1 MIYGGAAPNQHVVP
15 LAGWALP
22 RYGHDVYCVGSNYVW
37 SWETTRIMRELVEG
51 AGGRVLRERYLPIGA
66 TDVDAILR
74 EVRDTAPDVV
84 FNTLIGESSYAFYRA
99 YHRLSRQEER
109 FRAERRP
116 ILSCTLSE
124 PEVQAIGPDAACGHI
139 ACSVYF
145 QSIERA
151 ENAAFVRAFQSRFGA
166 HRVTSAD
173 AEAAYVTTLLLAT
186 SLQAAGTDRVPEV
199 KRATYDCRLRHPKG
213 TSGSIPQN
221 NHAWLTP
228 RIGRATADGQFRVEW
243 EAAAPSRPDPYLA
256 RLNRSLVAADGARP
270 PAVAAG
276 RPDMSPLD
284 LAGRRALVLHR
295 ADHHRAALAAQL
307 HRVGLVVCCLPP
319 SAPLGQLDADF
330 VFFDADVGHDCL
342 FPWGRSPPPMP
353 LVAILGTEAPG
364 RLEWALA
371 QSATAF
377 MSKPIGSSGAFQALV
392 VAARLHEQIGELRR
406 SVAELSERLRARPLV
421 VRAVLE
427 VMRRQ
432 RTRRGGG
439 AQPAAP
445 RRDVG
450 PHQHRGAVRL
460 DRRDPGTRR
469 APVRSRPGFPPV
481 PPPTLIPVHADHR
494 RGRHDTAHATD

>member
-1 MIYGGAAPNQHVVP
+1 MQPHRREIPLGIVFSTTGAYATVGRDMRDGALLAIEAVNAGLCGDVRLAPQIVDPGGVLDAYRVACDDLLGRAGIRHLVGCYTSSSRKEIIPVVEKFDALLWYPSHYEGFESCDNVIYGGAAPNQHVVP

-124 PEVQAIGPDAACGHI
+124 PEVQAIGPGAACGHI

-199 KRATYDCRLRHPKG
+199 KRATYDCRLAA
-213 TSGSIPQN
+213 PQGDVRIDPEN

-256 RLNRSLVAADGARP
+256 RLDRSLVVADGARRP
-270 PAVAAG
+270 PLRLVG
-276 RPDMSPLD
+276 R
-284 LAGRRALVLHR
+284 
-295 ADHHRAALAAQL
+295 
-307 HRVGLVVCCLPP
+307 
-319 SAPLGQLDADF
+319 
-330 VFFDADVGHDCL
+330 
-342 FPWGRSPPPMP
+342 
-353 LVAILGTEAPG
+353 T
-364 RLEWALA
+364 
-371 QSATAF
+371 
-377 MSKPIGSSGAFQALV
+377 
-392 VAARLHEQIGELRR
+392 
-406 SVAELSERLRARPLV
+406 
-421 VRAVLE
+421 
-427 VMRRQ
+427 
-432 RTRRGGG
+432 
-439 AQPAAP
+439 
-445 RRDVG
+445 
-450 PHQHRGAVRL
+450 
-460 DRRDPGTRR
+460 
-469 APVRSRPGFPPV
+469 
-481 PPPTLIPVHADHR
+481 
-494 RGRHDTAHATD
+494 